1 MKRDYRIGMRYIK
14 TALAVTLCILIAEG
28 LHAEYPFFSAIA
40 AIITME
46 STVAAGFIAGRNRIL
61 GTFVGA
67 AIGLLF
73 VILMPENPFLSGF
86 GVMLIIYICHHMGW
100 HQTISIAT
108 MVFLAIMLNL
118 QGHDPVLYS
127 INRIED
133 TLLGIIVAL
142 GVNVLVFPPD
152 TARIL
157 IDNERRLNTDIRETV
172 ADRLCRGQQV
182 DLDGMLAAIVALE
195 GQRNQHDSEFR
206 LKRAQDAEQVEA
218 VKDKLVIYRNLYAH
232 MKMLM
237 RLGGEP
243 CMDEQSV
250 KRIQAF
256 FAIPV
261 PAGCRVD
268 DDLNRVYNYHVSKI
282 LDDLEQIG

>member
-157 IDNERRLNTDIRETV
+157 IDNERRLNTDIREAV

-250 KRIQAF
+250 NRIQAF

-268 DDLNRVYNYHVSKI
+268 DDLNRVYNYHVGKI